1 MQEAFEKNIEEQLK
15 QFKLEPSQEVWQEV
29 EAALHQKKRR
39 VAPFWW
45 MIFAGIIILSS
56 TLLITYFNDN
66 ELNDKRI
73 VKTTLQNNKA
83 QEISIL
89 NAQNETNNTKNTV
102 VINANELS
110 NERNQQQIKPSN
122 ELLVAKVLKQN
133 QTKIFSDI
141 QKIQALNYTVQAED
155 NKIKTTTEKDEIEDS
170 DNSITITEQKLYF
183 QKANLLPIESLI
195 NTNFS
200 DKEIAKENLIQ
211 SNISSIKFNQQNIK
225 TKWFISGSF
234 GILTTT
240 QNGILNNL
248 STQDALANFGN
259 TGSSLPSGARSNRI
273 SYPNGNVYMLGGGF
287 QQQLNKKWSYNVAL
301 QYKLL
306 TANISSIDSSV
317 RFSSN
322 KYKAHWIQVPINF
335 SYQLNSSNHPFFLTA
350 GLSGAYA
357 FASNWSYANL
367 SENKFYN
374 NPTKNRKLFVNAQIG
389 AVYTIQKN
397 WLMQVSIEK
406 SLTSV
411 HKKVADKF
419 YYTQFNIQLYK
430 FLNPKNKK

>member
-1 MQEAFEKNIEEQLK
+1 MQEAFEKNIEKQL
-15 QFKLEPSQEVWQEV
+15 QSFQLEPSKEVWQEV
-29 EAALHQKKRR
+29 EAALHTKKRR

-45 MIFAGIIILSS
+45 MTFVGIIILSS
-56 TLLITYFNDN
+56 SLLFSYFNND
-66 ELNDKRI
+66 ESNDKGI
-73 VKTTLQNNKA
+73 VKTTSQNKKA
-83 QEISIL
+83 KENSFL
-89 NAQNETNNTKNTV
+89 NAQNETNNNKNTT
-102 VINANELS
+102 VITANELS

-133 QTKIFSDI
+133 QRKIFNDI
-141 QKIQALNYTVQAED
+141 QKIQASNYTVQEQD

-170 DNSITITEQKLYF
+170 SNSVAITEQKLYF

-195 NTNFS
+195 NTSFS
-200 DKEIAKENLIQ
+200 NKEIAKENLIQ
-211 SNISSIKFNQQNIK
+211 SNISTIKFRQQNIK
-225 TKWFISGSF
+225 KKWYITGSA
-234 GILTTT
+234 GLLTTN
-240 QNGILNNL
+240 QAGLL
-248 STQDALANFGN
+248 DHVSTQDALANFGN
-259 TGSSLPSGARSNRI
+259 TSSLASGARSNRI

-306 TANISSIDSSV
+306 STKVSPIDSSF
-317 RFSSN
+317 RYATN
-322 KYKAHWIQVPINF
+322 KYRAHWIEIPINF
-335 SYQLNSSNHPFFLTA
+335 SYQLNNSNHPFFLTA

-367 SENKFYN
+367 SENRFYN

-389 AVYTIQKN
+389 VVYTIQKN

-419 YYTQFNIQLYK
+419 YYTQFNIQLFK